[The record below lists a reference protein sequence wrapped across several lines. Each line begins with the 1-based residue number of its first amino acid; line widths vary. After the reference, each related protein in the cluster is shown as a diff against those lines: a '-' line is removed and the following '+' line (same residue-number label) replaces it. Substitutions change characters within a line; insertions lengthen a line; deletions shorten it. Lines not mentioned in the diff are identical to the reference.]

1 MLRYLRINN
10 FAIIDEIEVEFQEG
24 FNVLTGETGAG
35 KSILI
40 GALGLVL
47 GAKSGGDIIRSGA
60 EEARVEAFFEIQDPG
75 VLPDDLEIEANS
87 PAELVISRRINL
99 SGRSKCSINGR
110 SATLAMVETLGNR
123 LVTVFGQHE
132 SHVLLNPDEH
142 IEILDR
148 SAHLQTQRKG
158 VERLYHIA
166 RKASDELATLKRKLQ
181 ALEAE
186 ASENRFMVQELTR
199 ANLKVNEEQELE
211 QERDVLKK
219 AVQIREKA
227 YESYQR
233 LYSKSGSVI
242 SNLSEIKKWIQGLV
256 SIYPKM
262 DNTLQNFDGAVY
274 QLEDVALELRNVWE
288 NTHDDPARLE
298 QIEERLTILRKLQR
312 KYGGDIEYLINRLQS
327 LSAEVSLVMDAE
339 NSLKECEKKFDEAQ
353 RDFLAEAETLSK
365 KRREAAKRLEISMKK
380 ELTDL
385 AMRDGIFSVRFKEL
399 PKEKFDAKGIE
410 NIEFFLASNPGE
422 AERPLAR
429 IASGGELSRVM
440 LALKALET
448 EDAEQ
453 RATTLV
459 FDEVDAGIG
468 GHTAVAVGARLSR
481 VSKRQQTICITHL
494 HQIAA
499 GADNHIAVRKFVKEG
514 RTSIEAASLDREER
528 VKELARM
535 LGASEDSAPIREH
548 VRKLVRQNT
557 KGS

>member
-75 VLPDDLEIEANS
+75 VLPDDLEIEPNS

-99 SGRSKCSINGR
+99 HGRSKCSINGR

-148 SAHLQTQRKG
+148 SAHLQTQRKR
-158 VERLYHIA
+158 VERLYHIS

-262 DNTLQNFDGAVY
+262 DNTLQDFDGAVY

-298 QIEERLTILRKLQR
+298 QIEERLMSLRKLQR

-339 NSLKECEKKFDEAQ
+339 NSLKECETKFGEAQ
-353 RDFLAEAETLSK
+353 RDFLVEAETLSK

-385 AMRDGIFSVRFKEL
+385 AMRDAIFSVRFKEL

-422 AERPLAR
+422 AERPLAK

-453 RATTLV
+453 QAGTLV

-468 GHTAVAVGARLSR
+468 GYTAVAVGARLSR

-499 GADNHIAVRKFVKEG
+499 GRGQSYCRKKVR
-514 RTSIEAASLDREER
+514 ER
-528 VKELARM
+528 
-535 LGASEDSAPIREH
+535 
-548 VRKLVRQNT
+548 RQDFHR
-557 KGS
+557 SRFP

>member
-87 PAELVISRRINL
+87 PTELVISRRINL
-99 SGRSKCSINGR
+99 NGRSKCSINGH

-142 IEILDR
+142 IELLDR

-158 VERLYHIA
+158 VERLYHIS

-186 ASENRFMVQELTR
+186 ASENRFMVQELTK
-199 ANLKVNEEQELE
+199 ATLKVNEEQELE

-298 QIEERLTILRKLQR
+298 QIEERLTSLRKLQR

-339 NSLKECEKKFDEAQ
+339 NSLKECEKKFEEAQ
-353 RDFLAEAETLSK
+353 RDFLVEAETLSK
-365 KRREAAKRLEISMKK
+365 KRRDAAKRLEISMKK

-385 AMRDGIFSVRFKEL
+385 AMRDAIFSVRFKEL

-422 AERPLAR
+422 AERPLAK

-453 RATTLV
+453 QATTLV

-494 HQIAA
+494 LQIAA

-548 VRKLVRQNT
+548 VRKLVKQNT

>member
-47 GAKSGGDIIRSGA
+47 GAKASGDMIRSGA
-60 EEARVEAFFEIQDPG
+60 QEARVEAFFEIQDPSA
-75 VLPDDLEIEANS
+75 LPDDLELEPGG

-99 SGRSKCSINGR
+99 SGRSKCSINGH

-148 SAHLQTQRKG
+148 SAHLQTQRKK
-158 VERLYHIA
+158 VERLYHVS
-166 RKASDELATLKRKLQ
+166 RKASDELATLKRKLL
-181 ALEAE
+181 ALETE
-186 ASENRFMVQELTR
+186 ASENRFVVQELTR

-211 QERDVLKK
+211 QERDVLRK

-242 SNLSEIKKWIQGLV
+242 SNLSEIKKWIQSLV
-256 SIYPKM
+256 SLYPKM
-262 DNTLQNFDGAVY
+262 DETLQNFSGAVY
-274 QLEDVALELRNVWE
+274 QLEDVALELRNVSE
-288 NTHDDPARLE
+288 NTHDDPVRLE
-298 QIEERLTILRKLQR
+298 QIEERLTSLKKLKR

-339 NSLKECEKKFDEAQ
+339 NSLKECEKRFDEAQ
-353 RDFLAEAETLSK
+353 RDFLTEAENLSK
-365 KRREAAKRLEISMKK
+365 KRREAASRLEVSMKK
-380 ELTDL
+380 ELDDL
-385 AMRDGIFSVRFKEL
+385 AMSDAKFSVRFKEL
-399 PKEKFDAKGIE
+399 PREKFGAKGIE
-410 NIEFFLASNPGE
+410 NVEFFLASNPGE
-422 AERPLAR
+422 TERPLAA

-453 RATTLV
+453 QAGTLV

-481 VSKRQQTICITHL
+481 VAKRQQTICITHL

-499 GADNHIAVRKFVKEG
+499 RADNHLAVGKFVKQG
-514 RTSIEAASLDREER
+514 RTSIHATSLDREER
-528 VKELARM
+528 VKELTRM

-548 VRKLVRQNT
+548 VKKLVRQNT
-557 KGS
+557 KGP